1 MIGSKQLF
9 LLTFP
14 LLIGGCAGLVKPVGG
29 AADLR
34 VVESAVLPAPSV
46 EDYRLPGR
54 AYAIGPFD
62 KLRVDVLGMPEF
74 SLEEIQTD
82 AGGRFSLP
90 LAGSIE
96 ASGLTPEEVA
106 AVVRDRLRERHVRD
120 PKVSVNLTDTVSQ
133 VITVEGEVK
142 KPGLY
147 PAVGNM
153 TLLSAI
159 ARAEGTTEFTNTKDV
174 IVFRT
179 VGQQKYAALYS
190 LAAIRRGAYSDPL
203 IYANDR
209 VVIGDSPQRRLFR
222 DILQVV
228 PLITTPLVLALQ
240 NNN

>member
-1 MIGSKQLF
+1 MIGSKH
-9 LLTFP
+9 LLLLAFP
-14 LLIGGCAGLVKPVGG
+14 LLVAGCAGSVKPVGG
-29 AADLR
+29 AANVR
-34 VVESAVLPAPSV
+34 VVESSVLPEPSGD
-46 EDYRLPGR
+46 DYRLPGR

-62 KLRVDVLGMPEF
+62 KLRIDVLGMPEF

-82 AGGRFSLP
+82 AGGHFSLP

-96 ASGLTPEEVA
+96 AAGLTPAEVA
-106 AVVRDRLRERHVRD
+106 VVIRDRLRNQHVRD
-120 PKVSVNLTDTVSQ
+120 PQVSVNLTETVSQ

-147 PAVGNM
+147 PALGNM
-153 TLLSAI
+153 TLLSAV

-190 LAAIRRGAYSDPL
+190 LAAIRRGAYDDPQ

-228 PLITTPLVLALQ
+228 PLITTPLVVALQ